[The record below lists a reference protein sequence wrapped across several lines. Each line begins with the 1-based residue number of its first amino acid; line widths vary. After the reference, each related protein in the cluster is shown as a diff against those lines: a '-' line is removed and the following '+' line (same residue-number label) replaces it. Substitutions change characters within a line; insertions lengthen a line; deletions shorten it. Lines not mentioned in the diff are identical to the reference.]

1 MADRAALK
9 DDRIASPGPILD
21 HPDSGLITLR
31 PITEKPFILGAPA
44 AISVWAAALRLSRS
58 LYS

>member
-1 MADRAALK
+1 MADSAALG
-9 DDRIASPGPILD
+9 DDRTAAPGPELD
-21 HPDSGLITLR
+21 RPDSGLITLQ
-31 PITEKPFILGAPA
+31 PIAEKPFILGAPA